1 MAAKQTST
9 TAGGEDVRG
18 IALRGHA
25 LLEEPLLNQGTAFTA
40 EERDELGLRGLL
52 PPHVETL
59 EEQVARAYEAFENK
73 ETDIERHIYMRG
85 LQDTNETLFYALM
98 LAHITEM
105 MPILY
110 TPVVG
115 EACQKF
121 SEIYRR
127 ARGLFIGFE
136 DRHKIEAILDNTYLP
151 ETKVIVVTDG
161 GRILGLG
168 DQGVGGLG
176 IPIGKLSLYTACGG
190 IDPESTLP
198 IVLDVGTDNE
208 TLLADPMYLGWR
220 HARISGPEYDEFV
233 DHFVQAVMRKFP
245 DVLLQW
251 EDFPQSHAYALLD
264 RYRDQL
270 CTFNDDIQGTAAVA
284 CGTLLSAVRA
294 TGSRISDQR
303 VAVLGAGSAGC
314 GIASQIKAAMIA
326 DGLDADE
333 AASRFYMVDRVGL
346 LHDGL
351 DGILDFQA
359 PLVQRRSALDGWTG
373 GDGNSYDLADVV
385 RNAHPSVLIG
395 VSGQPGLFTEEVIR
409 EMARGTERPIVFP
422 LSNPTS
428 RSEAHPKDVIEWTDG
443 HAIVATGSPFAPV
456 EHGGRT
462 HVISQNNN
470 AYIFPGIGL
479 GVLGARARRVTDNM
493 MMAAALA
500 LSEIAPAATETGK
513 PILPPLAEIR
523 AVSRAIALAVAKA
536 AIEDGVAEPAAGAAL
551 EQAIDA
557 TMWTPHYQ
565 RLKYM

>member
-1 MAAKQTST
+1 MTAKQKHAV
-9 TAGGEDVRG
+9 AGAADVREVT
-18 IALRGHA
+18 LRGHP
-25 LLEEPLLNQGTAFTA
+25 LLEEPLLNQGTAFTE

-59 EEQVARAYEAFENK
+59 EEQVARAYEAFEIK
-73 ETDIERHIYMRG
+73 ETDLERHVYMRG

-127 ARGLFIGFE
+127 ARGLFIGFA
-136 DRHKIEAILDNTYLP
+136 DRHRIDAILDNTYLP

-190 IDPESTLP
+190 IDPSSTLP

-208 TLLADPMYLGWR
+208 TLLADPLYLGWR
-220 HARISGPEYDEFV
+220 HTRISGPEYDEFV
-233 DHFVQAVMRKFP
+233 DHFVEAVKRKFP

-251 EDFPQSHAYALLD
+251 EDFPQSHAYALLG

-294 TGSRISDQR
+294 TGTRIGAQR
-303 VAVLGAGSAGC
+303 IAVLGAGSAGC
-314 GIASQIKAAMIA
+314 GIATQIKAAMVA
-326 DGLDADE
+326 DGLGEDE
-333 AASRFYMVDRVGL
+333 AAARFYMVDRVGL

-351 DGILDFQA
+351 DGILDFQE
-359 PLVQRRSALDGWTG
+359 PLVQKRAALDGWTG
-373 GDGNSYDLADVV
+373 GDGTSYDLADTV
-385 RNAHPSVLIG
+385 RNAHPTVLIG
-395 VSGQPGLFTEEVIR
+395 VSGQPGLFTEEIIR
-409 EMARGTERPIVFP
+409 EMGQGTERPIVFP

-428 RSEAHPKDVIEWTDG
+428 RSEAQPSDVIAWTDG
-443 HAIVATGSPFAPV
+443 RAVVATGSPFAPV

-479 GVLGARARRVTDNM
+479 GVLGAGARRVTERM
-493 MMAAALA
+493 MMAAAVA
-500 LSEIAPAATETGK
+500 LSEIAPAATEVGA
-513 PILPPLAEIR
+513 PILPPLSEIR
-523 AVSRAIALAVAKA
+523 AVSRSIALAVAKT
-536 AIEDGVAEPAAGAAL
+536 AILDGVAEPADDAAL
-551 EQAIDA
+551 ESAIDA

-565 RLKYM
+565 RLKYR

>member
-1 MAAKQTST
+1 MAGKQAST
-9 TAGGEDVRG
+9 AAGGEDVRE
-18 IALRGHA
+18 IAFRGHA
-25 LLEEPLLNQGTAFTA
+25 LLEKPLFNQGTAFTA
-40 EERDELGLRGLL
+40 EERDALGLRGLL

-59 EEQVARAYEAFENK
+59 EEQVARAYDAFRSK
-73 ETDIERHIYMRG
+73 ATDLGRHIYMRG

-98 LAHITEM
+98 LAYITEM

-136 DRHKIEAILDNTYLP
+136 DRHRIDAILDNTDLP

-190 IDPESTLP
+190 IDPASTLP
-198 IVLDVGTDNE
+198 IVLDVGTDNK
-208 TLLADPMYLGWR
+208 TLLEDPLYLGWR
-220 HARISGPEYDEFV
+220 HPRIPGPEYDTFI
-233 DHFVQAVMRKFP
+233 DHFVCAIERKFP
-245 DVLLQW
+245 NVLLQW
-251 EDFPQSHAYALLD
+251 EDFPQNHAYVLLG

-284 CGTLLSAVRA
+284 CGTLLAAVRA
-294 TGSRISDQR
+294 ADSRIGDQR
-303 VAVLGAGSAGC
+303 IAIVGAGSAGC
-314 GIASQIKAAMIA
+314 GIASQIKSAMIA
-326 DGLDADE
+326 AGLGEEE
-333 AASRFYMVDRVGL
+333 AAARFYMVDRVGL

-359 PLVQRRSALDGWTG
+359 SLVQKRVALDGWTG
-373 GDGNSYDLADVV
+373 GDGTSYDLADVV
-385 RNAHPSVLIG
+385 RNAHPTVLIG
-395 VSGQPGLFTEEVIR
+395 VSGQPGLFTEEIVR
-409 EMARGTERPIVFP
+409 EMARWTERPIVFP

-428 RSEAHPKDVIEWTDG
+428 RSEACPADVIDWTDG

-456 EHGGRT
+456 EHGDRT

-479 GVLGARARRVTDNM
+479 GVLGAGARRVTDNM
-493 MMAAALA
+493 MMAAGLA
-500 LSEIAPAATETGK
+500 LSGIAPAAREVGM
-513 PILPPLAEIR
+513 PILPPLSEIR
-523 AVSRAIALAVAKA
+523 AVSRAIALAVGKA
-536 AIEDGVAEPAAGAAL
+536 AIEDGVAEPMADAAL

-557 TMWTPHYQ
+557 TMWTPRY
-565 RLKYM
+565 RPIKCV

>member
-1 MAAKQTST
+1 MTAKQTST
-9 TAGGEDVRG
+9 ALGGGEVREV
-18 IALRGHA
+18 ALRGHA
-25 LLEEPLLNQGTAFTA
+25 LLEKPLLNRGTAFIE
-40 EERDELGLRGLL
+40 EERDELGLLGLL
-52 PPHVETL
+52 PPYVETL
-59 EEQVARAYEAFENK
+59 EEQVARAYEAFQSK
-73 ETDIERHIYMRG
+73 GTDLGRHIYMRA

-127 ARGLFIGFE
+127 ARGLFIGLE
-136 DRHKIEAILDNTYLP
+136 NRHRIDVILGNADLP

-190 IDPESTLP
+190 IDPASTLP

-208 TLLADPMYLGWR
+208 ALLEDPMYLGGR
-220 HARISGPEYDEFV
+220 HARVSGPEYDDFV
-233 DHFVQAVMRKFP
+233 DQFVQAVKRKFP

-284 CGTLLSAVRA
+284 CGTLFAAVRA
-294 TGSRISDQR
+294 TGNRISDQR
-303 VAVLGAGSAGC
+303 VAILGAGSAGC
-314 GIASQIKAAMIA
+314 GIASQIKATMVA

-351 DGILDFQA
+351 DGILDFQE
-359 PLVQRRSALDGWTG
+359 PLLQKRAALDGWTG
-373 GDGNSYDLADVV
+373 GDGTSFDLADVV

-395 VSGQPGLFTEEVIR
+395 VSGQPGLFTEEIIR

-428 RSEAHPKDVIEWTDG
+428 RSEARPADVIAWTDG
-443 HAIVATGSPFAPV
+443 RAIVATGSPFAPV

-479 GVLGARARRVTDNM
+479 GVVAAHARRVTDNM

-500 LSEIAPAATETGK
+500 LSGIAPAATETGM
-513 PILPPLAEIR
+513 PILPPLSEIR
-523 AVSRAIALAVAKA
+523 EVSRAIALAVAKA
-536 AIEDGVAEPAAGAAL
+536 AIEDGVAEPTTDAAL

-557 TMWTPHYQ
+557 TMWTPRYK
-565 RLKYM
+565 RLKYR

>member
-1 MAAKQTST
+1 MTAKQAST
-9 TAGGEDVRG
+9 VAGAGDVREV
-18 IALRGHA
+18 ASRGHA
-25 LLEEPLLNQGTAFTA
+25 LLENPLLNQGTAFTEA
-40 EERDELGLRGLL
+40 ERDELGLRGLL
-52 PPHVETL
+52 PPQVETL
-59 EEQVARAYEAFENK
+59 EEQVARTYDAYQRKA
-73 ETDIERHIYMRG
+73 TDLERHIYMRA
-85 LQDTNETLFYALM
+85 LQDTNEVLFYALM

-127 ARGLFIGFE
+127 ARGLFIGFKNR
-136 DRHKIEAILDNTYLP
+136 DRIDAILDNTYLP

-176 IPIGKLSLYTACGG
+176 IPIGKLSLYTSCGG
-190 IDPESTLP
+190 IDPASTLP

-208 TLLADPMYLGWR
+208 ALLADPMYLGWR
-220 HARISGPEYDEFV
+220 HARIAGPEYDDFV
-233 DHFVQAVMRKFP
+233 DNFVAAIERKFP

-264 RYRDQL
+264 RYRDRL

-294 TGSRISDQR
+294 TDTRIGEQR

-314 GIASQIKAAMIA
+314 GIASQIKTAMIA
-326 DGLDADE
+326 EGLGENE
-333 AASRFYMVDRVGL
+333 AAARFYMVDRVGL

-351 DGILDFQA
+351 DGILDFQEQ
-359 PLVQRRSALDGWTG
+359 LVQKRAALDGWSG
-373 GDGNSYDLADVV
+373 GDGTSYDLADVV

-395 VSGQPGLFTEEVIR
+395 VSGQPGLFTEEIIR
-409 EMARGTERPIVFP
+409 EMGRGAERPIVFP

-428 RSEAHPKDVIEWTDG
+428 RSEAQPADVIGWTEG
-443 HAIVATGSPFAPV
+443 RAIVATGSPFAPV

-479 GVLGARARRVTDNM
+479 GVLGARARRVTENM

-500 LSEIAPAATETGK
+500 LSEIAPVATEIGM
-513 PILPPLAEIR
+513 PILPPLSQIR
-523 AVSRAIALAVAKA
+523 EVSRTIALAVARA
-536 AIEDGVAEPAAGAAL
+536 AIEDGVAEPAAGDGL

-565 RLKYM
+565 RLKYK